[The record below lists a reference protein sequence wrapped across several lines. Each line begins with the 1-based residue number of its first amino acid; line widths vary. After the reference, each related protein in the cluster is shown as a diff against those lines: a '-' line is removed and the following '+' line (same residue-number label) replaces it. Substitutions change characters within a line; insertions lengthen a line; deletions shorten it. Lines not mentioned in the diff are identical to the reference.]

1 MGLFD
6 KKYCDVCGEKIGL
19 LGNRKL
25 EDGNL
30 CKDCARKLSPFFDE
44 RRHSTVEQI
53 KQQLAYRE
61 QNKTAVAQLRPMKS
75 YGTGMR
81 VHVDMNQQKF
91 VVVRGTNWKDDNP
104 DVIDFS
110 QVTSVNTDIKEHKKE
125 IYYRDNQGQQRSYVP
140 ARYEFT
146 YEFKVVILVNSPWF
160 DDISFELSDFS
171 HRPDSTY
178 SPVYNDLMMQMNELS
193 SVLMGRGMPQGG
205 FGQPM
210 MNQGMGQQMGY
221 GQPQQGYGQQPMY
234 NNQPNMG
241 MGGVVMGG
249 MNMGMQNNPNFNN
262 NGAYTSYDQGYNPNM
277 GQQPMMN
284 QGMGQPM
291 GMNQPQGNNVWMC
304 SCGAQNTAAFCQ
316 NCGQKKP
323 QQYNWDEIECD
334 KCSWRPE
341 PGQPVPKFCPNCGDP
356 INWEDEN

>member
-61 QNKTAVAQLRPMKS
+61 QNKTAVAQLRPTKS

-125 IYYRDNQGQQRSYVP
+125 IYYRDNQGQQRSYNP
-140 ARYEFT
+140 RRYEFS

-193 SVLMGRGMPQGG
+193 SVLMGRGIPQGG

-234 NNQPNMG
+234 NNQQGMGQPMYNNQPNMG
-241 MGGVVMGG
+241 MGGAVMGG

-291 GMNQPQGNNVWMC
+291 GMNQPQQGY
-304 SCGAQNTAAFCQ
+304 
-316 NCGQKKP
+316 GQP
-323 QQYNWDEIECD
+323 QQFNRSNIVCD